1 MSKLADIKRYGAERC
16 NCQNGP
22 CVAGRREC
30 ALRTPLVLLAAEKN
44 PEGLVRSLHK
54 AGFIL
59 EPHEKKGFVILPT
72 TVN

>member
-1 MSKLADIKRYGAERC
+1 MSRLSEIQKYGKELC
-16 NCQNGP
+16 DCKEGP
-22 CVAGRREC
+22 CPKGQRAC

-59 EPHEKKGFVILPT
+59 EPHEKKGFIILPT
-72 TVN
+72 IGN